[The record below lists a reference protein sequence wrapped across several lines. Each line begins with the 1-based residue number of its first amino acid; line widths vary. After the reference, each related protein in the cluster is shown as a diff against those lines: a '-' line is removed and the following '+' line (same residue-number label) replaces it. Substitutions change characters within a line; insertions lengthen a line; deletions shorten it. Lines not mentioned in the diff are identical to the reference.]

1 MGGWLSAVTELF
13 SPSPCP
19 RPGPMSACSLCLE
32 QCLGHGRHSLSI
44 SEMNRWMDELT
55 YVSGPGRAQNT
66 ERGWQVVFPSDQASL
81 VPLTT
86 SHPHP
91 TPASSLWNL
100 LPSPGCGCRWL
111 LGQAASNFFFGLNL
125 EVSLN
130 VKGEECTLLL
140 LVSEAVVTSVSPHTC
155 SGTD

>member
-1 MGGWLSAVTELF
+1 MEGTHCPFLKWQGTE
-13 SPSPCP
+13 
-19 RPGPMSACSLCLE
+19 
-32 QCLGHGRHSLSI
+32 H
-44 SEMNRWMDELT
+44 
-55 YVSGPGRAQNT
+55 T
-66 ERGWQVVFPSDQASL
+66 ECGTRQVVFPSDQVSL

-86 SHPHP
+86 YRPHP

-111 LGQAASNFFFGLNL
+111 SQCKLHPIFFGLNL

-130 VKGEECTLLL
+130 VKGREFMPLL
-140 LVSEAVVTSVSPHTC
+140 LVSEAVVTSASLHAR

>member
-1 MGGWLSAVTELF
+1 MSVLSCHQNKTTLNTAALMEFMLHSKIYTHIVEPEL
-13 SPSPCP
+13 C
-19 RPGPMSACSLCLE
+19 AK
-32 QCLGHGRHSLSI
+32 
-44 SEMNRWMDELT
+44 
-55 YVSGPGRAQNT
+55 RA
-66 ERGWQVVFPSDQASL
+66 
-81 VPLTT
+81 
-86 SHPHP
+86 
-91 TPASSLWNL
+91 
-100 LPSPGCGCRWL
+100 GCGCRWL